1 MVSGWAMQPL
11 VDYSYNYNWPT
22 AWQLPNILYWNQKKL
37 CYKKELKV
45 VQFVFFVS
53 LTKQLSPLKGH
64 CHEKSIQFIS
74 QGTMHN
80 VHDCPKVINFTRY
93 NTKCCGEHV
102 IHRGIFVYSTLYT
115 VQYLVLLY
123 ISYYIS
129 EIWISFRTVYLYHL
143 LVKSVAAVK
152 MKKPAIMLE
161 PRTTSTQIYFQG
173 DLSPNM
179 YLL

>member
-1 MVSGWAMQPL
+1 MIIFSFNFANSFNSFFTHFFFLEHKKLNKVLQVVSGWAMQPL

-74 QGTMHN
+74 QGVALAWTKSAYITECFCIFIFKKDFPLH
-80 VHDCPKVINFTRY
+80 PEIFT
-93 NTKCCGEHV
+93 V
-102 IHRGIFVYSTLYT
+102 
-115 VQYLVLLY
+115 
-123 ISYYIS
+123 
-129 EIWISFRTVYLYHL
+129 
-143 LVKSVAAVK
+143 
-152 MKKPAIMLE
+152 
-161 PRTTSTQIYFQG
+161 
-173 DLSPNM
+173 
-179 YLL
+179 

>member
-1 MVSGWAMQPL
+1 MQLL
-11 VDYSYNYNWPT
+11 VDYTVVMIIIGPLAT
-22 AWQLPNILYWNQKKL
+22 TEPNICTVLEPEKIL

-93 NTKCCGEHV
+93 NTKCCGENE
-102 IHRGIFVYSTLYT
+102 ILRGIFVYSAVSRFALHFVLY
-115 VQYLVLLY
+115 LGNLD
-123 ISYYIS
+123 
-129 EIWISFRTVYLYHL
+129 F
-143 LVKSVAAVK
+143 
-152 MKKPAIMLE
+152 
-161 PRTTSTQIYFQG
+161 F
-173 DLSPNM
+173 
-179 YLL
+179 